1 MGNENRKW
9 IFFSLLN
16 DPDRFAAKRNSKTRL
31 WKGLIY
37 AFFKLHVIFVLQL
50 PFLLR
55 REKQISQYIILGS
68 QASHHHSNIFR
79 FLNFNPNEATIINA
93 YDKTSVSSIRY
104 IGIISLYKEFRKKIF
119 ELKDYLINDNKLY
132 NSEDLITHATASI
145 ASFTYFSLL
154 FQSIKSSHPNINI
167 YSGGAELASLA
178 AINSSLNTH
187 YVSHGLLGL
196 KAPPDGSLSEYVEDK
211 ISEESYPGYSSI
223 YVYSDYENKFFSSR
237 LTNTK
242 IITYPVKTLIDLNP
256 VIILFFEITDE
267 FFDLIRFEQVV
278 KFFKKNNFQIIA
290 KEHPTNQSEFPVQFC
305 RENQIELIRGSGI
318 TAYEIIREK
327 QPMFTLGWPS
337 TSLCESLN
345 LGVIPI
351 CIPDHHPFF
360 RFQTFYPFQS
370 KTLSWSKDLLEI
382 ERLLFSQQNY
392 DSCLANLR
400 KNL

>member
-1 MGNENRKW
+1 MSNENRKW

-16 DPDRFAAKRNSKTRL
+16 DPDRFAAKRNSKIRL

-37 AFFKLHVIFVLQL
+37 AFFKLHLIFALQL

-68 QASHHHSNIFR
+68 QASHHHLNIFR
-79 FLNFNPNEATIINA
+79 FLNFNPNKATIINA
-93 YDKTSVSSIRY
+93 YDKTSFTSIRY

-132 NSEDLITHATASI
+132 NSKDLITHATESI

-187 YVSHGLLGL
+187 YISHGLLGL
-196 KAPPDGSLSEYVEDK
+196 KGPPDGGLSEYVEDK
-211 ISEESYPGYSSI
+211 ISEENYPAYSSI

-242 IITYPVKTLIDLNP
+242 VVTYPVKTLIDLNP

-267 FFDLIRFEQVV
+267 FFDLKRFQQVV

-290 KEHPTNQSEFPVQFC
+290 KEHPANQSEFPVQFC

-360 RFQTFYPFQS
+360 RFQNFYPFQS

-392 DSCLANLR
+392 DSRLADLR

>member
-1 MGNENRKW
+1 MSNENRKW

-16 DPDRFAAKRNSKTRL
+16 DPDRFAAKRNSKIRL

-37 AFFKLHVIFVLQL
+37 AFFKLHLIFALQL

-68 QASHHHSNIFR
+68 QASHHHLNIFR
-79 FLNFNPNEATIINA
+79 FLNFNPNKATIINA
-93 YDKTSVSSIRY
+93 YDKTSFTSIRY

-132 NSEDLITHATASI
+132 NSKDLITHATESI

-187 YVSHGLLGL
+187 YISHGLLGL
-196 KAPPDGSLSEYVEDK
+196 KGPPDGSLSEYVEDK
-211 ISEESYPGYSSI
+211 ISEENYPAYSSI

-242 IITYPVKTLIDLNP
+242 VVTYPVKTLIDLNP

-267 FFDLIRFEQVV
+267 FFDLKRFQQVV

-290 KEHPTNQSEFPVQFC
+290 KEHPANQSEFPVQFC

-360 RFQTFYPFQS
+360 RFQNFYPFQS

-392 DSCLANLR
+392 DSRLADLR

>member
-1 MGNENRKW
+1 M
-9 IFFSLLN
+9 
-16 DPDRFAAKRNSKTRL
+16 
-31 WKGLIY
+31 
-37 AFFKLHVIFVLQL
+37 
-50 PFLLR
+50 
-55 REKQISQYIILGS
+55 
-68 QASHHHSNIFR
+68 
-79 FLNFNPNEATIINA
+79 
-93 YDKTSVSSIRY
+93 
-104 IGIISLYKEFRKKIF
+104 
-119 ELKDYLINDNKLY
+119 
-132 NSEDLITHATASI
+132 
-145 ASFTYFSLL
+145 
-154 FQSIKSSHPNINI
+154 
-167 YSGGAELASLA
+167 A

-305 RENQIELIRGSGI
+305 REHQIELIRGSGI